1 MKLLRLVG
9 ICALAL
15 VSLVSC
21 QKKPA
26 DTNAVQAPAAEAQS
40 AKEAAMDPADLS
52 RLLQPENLNEKA
64 PDQFQVDVKTT
75 KGVIRLE
82 LTRAWAPKGV
92 DRFYNLVKAG
102 YFTDIAL
109 FRMVKGFV
117 VQFGIHGS
125 PLVSSV
131 WREANIADDPVV
143 ETNARGTIVFAT
155 AGADT
160 RTTQLFINLADN
172 TRLDGMGFAPIG
184 KIVSGMDIVDS
195 LNFEYGERPNQMRIQ
210 KEGNAYLKPNFPN
223 LDYIESMTIAK

>member
-26 DTNAVQAPAAEAQS
+26 DTNAVQAPAAETQS

-184 KIVSGMDIVDS
+184 KIFRIRRVFVWHNIEIYGIIFTIRNEAKAS
-195 LNFEYGERPNQMRIQ
+195 LV
-210 KEGNAYLKPNFPN
+210 
-223 LDYIESMTIAK
+223 